1 MTQRQWRWLLQLR
14 RPKPVP
20 KAAAGWSP
28 AAKKCFRNFI
38 YIPMIMI
45 FCIFSYRK
53 VSAAI
58 RLVTAL
64 VKMESYFLKQIMLH
78 WNMSQILGAQMKMG
92 SRWYLRLSELSLSKV
107 VTKAL
112 ALAFSVQVPTPVSV
126 MIWFAILPIIVL
138 MAQTR
143 DIQNFVDVSTTLVIF
158 PIFLGY
164 LLISYHFILQI
175 SMLLSSVKHR
185 HKVWRNV
192 TRHI

>member
-1 MTQRQWRWLLQLR
+1 MQQSKDSTNNFWIVSMAFNGVGTVFHCDKRCL
-14 RPKPVP
+14 
-20 KAAAGWSP
+20 
-28 AAKKCFRNFI
+28 KKFN
-38 YIPMIMI
+38 YIPIIMM
-45 FCIFSYRK
+45 FCIFSYRR

-58 RLVTAL
+58 RLVTVL

-107 VTKAL
+107 VTKAS
-112 ALAFSVQVPTPVSV
+112 ALAFSVQVPIPVSV

-143 DIQNFVDVSTTLVIF
+143 DIQNFVDVSTNLVIF

-175 SMLLSSVKHR
+175 SMLLSSVKHI
-185 HKVWRNV
+185 HKFLKLL
-192 TRHI
+192 TRIEW

>member
-1 MTQRQWRWLLQLR
+1 
-14 RPKPVP
+14 
-20 KAAAGWSP
+20 
-28 AAKKCFRNFI
+28 
-38 YIPMIMI
+38 MII
-45 FCIFSYRK
+45 ILCIFPYRK

-58 RLVTAL
+58 RLVTVL

-107 VTKAL
+107 VTKAS
-112 ALAFSVQVPTPVSV
+112 ALAFSVQVPIPVSV
-126 MIWFAILPIIVL
+126 MIWCAILPIIVL

-143 DIQNFVDVSTTLVIF
+143 DIQNFVDVSTNLVIF

-175 SMLLSSVKHR
+175 SMLSSSVKHKSLSQKKGPTDKNWPLEKNT
-185 HKVWRNV
+185 HFLSNPHETLCK
-192 TRHI
+192 